1 MKLICKDT
9 NKGSITFFTKG
20 KYAFRG
26 VNRNDTTDDVPDP
39 ILDVNNYNES
49 IQFYSK
55 TPGMCEVD
63 WGDGNKEQFPFVK
76 DRSESIYGRY
86 RLMFRR
92 RDISYRKN
100 PDSHPWWF
108 RKEDGSQYVPVDNHA
123 YADGRKDVQRAVS
136 IDFTCDIYYARIDA
150 CRMTSFPI
158 VDIPDLET
166 LIVSHTMHVND
177 GIPIDKLSRS
187 KKLTYINLRN
197 VGQRMTVIPEAITS
211 KTEVYYLSMFNMLDL
226 RDIES
231 SGIRNIKNM
240 KNLQTLELSSC
251 YLDRYIKEFNDLPKL
266 KTLNITPGP
275 SDMWNYFDIN
285 TLPFFEVDKINP
297 TITTFEFLNDWMA
310 SERRTGWNDDNMSGR
325 GLEHLTS
332 FIAAHSNSL
341 RMDKLP
347 DYIYEMRAI
356 TWFDVNCSTHSQQRS
371 DDFVDSFYKLVT
383 EWDQITM
390 TSVANDGKRNQF
402 YGLSVSMYTSAY
414 PTENQRPSGTEQA
427 PEGFVKGSSN
437 GSPATP
443 MEKIYVLKNNYA
455 QRWTIKPE

>member
-1 MKLICKDT
+1 MAKTLYKYEASS
-9 NKGSITFFTKG
+9 NKFVWFTTWDRALK
-20 KYAFRG
+20 
-26 VNRNDTTDDVPDP
+26 N
-39 ILDVNNYNES
+39 
-49 IQFYSK
+49 FYSEDYNYVPRPIIGNEYNTNVEFRSRK
-55 TPGMCEVD
+55 PGMANVD
-63 WGDGNKEQFPFVK
+63 WGDGVKEQYPMTKVQGQNDYRIIF
-76 DRSESIYGRY
+76 RS
-86 RLMFRR
+86 LAVQ
-92 RDISYRKN
+92 YRKN
-100 PDSHPWWF
+100 PDTTWWF
-108 RKEDGSQYVPVDNHA
+108 RREDGSQYVPVDNHA

-136 IDFTCDIYYARIDA
+136 IDFTCDIYYAGINT

-187 KKLTYINLRN
+187 KKLTYIDLQN
-197 VGQRMTVIPEAITS
+197 VGQRMTEMPEAITS
-211 KTEVYYLSMFNMLDL
+211 KTEVYYLNMFNMLDL
-226 RDIES
+226 RDIDA

-240 KNLQTLELSSC
+240 KKLNTLNLSSC

-266 KTLNITPGP
+266 GELNISPGP
-275 SDMWNYFDIN
+275 SDMWNYFDLN
-285 TLPFFEVDKINP
+285 TVPSFEVDKISPN
-297 TITTFEFLNDWMA
+297 IYDFTFLDDWKNG
-310 SERRTGWNDDNMSGR
+310 EIRTGWNDDNMSGR

-332 FIAAHSNSL
+332 FSASHCNSL

-356 TWFDVNCSTHSQQRS
+356 TWFGVNCSTHSQKRS

-402 YGLSVSMYTSAY
+402 YGLSVNMYSSAF
-414 PTENQRPSGTEQA
+414 PDENQRPSGMEQA

-455 QRWTIKPE
+455 QRWTIKPV

>member
-1 MKLICKDT
+1 MGFLVGYDTALSSVTFYVNEDRFPCYNGKDAD
-9 NKGSITFFTKG
+9 
-20 KYAFRG
+20 Y
-26 VNRNDTTDDVPDP
+26 VPDP
-39 ILDVNNYNES
+39 IVDYDAFNRNLRFSANN
-49 IQFYSK
+49 
-55 TPGMCEVD
+55 PGFVDVD
-63 WGDGNKEQFPFVK
+63 WGDGTKDQYPLVK
-76 DRSESIYGRY
+76 MSDG
-86 RLMFRR
+86 
-92 RDISYRKN
+92 SYRIVFRSLDIEYKKN
-100 PDSHPWWF
+100 PDDTTWWY
-108 RKEDGSQYVPVDNHA
+108 RKEDGSQYVPIDNHA
-123 YADGRKDVQRAVS
+123 YADGRRDVQRAVS
-136 IDFTCDIYYARIDA
+136 IDFTCDIYYANIQA
-150 CRMTSFPI
+150 CKMTSFPI
-158 VDIPDLET
+158 VDIPGLEF
-166 LIVSHTMHVND
+166 LVVSHTLYVNN
-177 GIPIDKLSRS
+177 GIPVDKLSRS
-187 KKLTYINLRN
+187 KKLIYIDLQNM
-197 VGQRMTVIPEAITS
+197 GQRMTVIPEAITS
-211 KTEVYYLSMFNMLDL
+211 KTEVYYLNMFNMLDL

-266 KTLNITPGP
+266 TSLKIHPGP

-297 TITTFEFLNDWMA
+297 NITDFYFLDDWV
-310 SERRTGWNDDNMSGR
+310 SGERRTGWNDDNMSGR

-332 FIAAHSNSL
+332 FVAAHSNSL

-356 TWFDVNCSTHSQQRS
+356 TWFNVNASTHSQKRS
-371 DDFVDSFYKLVT
+371 DDFVNSFYDLVVG
-383 EWDQITM
+383 WDQITM
-390 TSVANDGKRNQF
+390 TSVAKDGKRNQF
-402 YGLSVSMYTSAY
+402 YSLSVSMYAAAY

>member
-1 MKLICKDT
+1 MAKTLYKYEASSNKFVWFTTWDRALKNYYSEDYNYVPRPIIGDEYNT
-9 NKGSITFFTKG
+9 NVE
-20 KYAFRG
+20 FRS
-26 VNRNDTTDDVPDP
+26 R
-39 ILDVNNYNES
+39 
-49 IQFYSK
+49 K
-55 TPGMCEVD
+55 PGMANVD
-63 WGDGNKEQFPFVK
+63 WGDGVKEQFPMTKVQGQNDYRIIF
-76 DRSESIYGRY
+76 RSLAIQH
-86 RLMFRR
+86 
-92 RDISYRKN
+92 RKN
-100 PDSHPWWF
+100 PDTTWWF

-123 YADGRKDVQRAVS
+123 YADGRRDVQRTVS
-136 IDFTCDIYYARIDA
+136 IDFTCDIYYVNVDT

-177 GIPIDKLSRS
+177 GIPIDRLSRS
-187 KKLTYINLRN
+187 KKLTYIDLRN
-197 VGQRMTVIPEAITS
+197 VGKRMTGMPEAIIS
-211 KTEVYYLSMFNMLDL
+211 KTEVYCLNMFNMLDL
-226 RDIES
+226 RNIDA

-240 KNLQTLELSSC
+240 KKLNTLNLSSC

-266 KTLNITPGP
+266 STLDIAPGP
-275 SDMWNYFDIN
+275 SDMWNYFDLN
-285 TLPFFEVDKINP
+285 TVPAFEVDKINP
-297 TITTFEFLNDWMA
+297 SIKTLTIFKDWVNG
-310 SERRTGWNDDNMSGR
+310 EIRTEWNDNNMSGR

-332 FIAAHSNSL
+332 FSVSHCNNL

-356 TWFDVNCSTHSQQRS
+356 TWFGVNCSTHTQKRS

-390 TSVANDGKRNQF
+390 TSVAGDNKRNQF
-402 YGLSVSMYTSAY
+402 YGLNVSMYYAIY

-437 GSPATP
+437 GSPVTP

-455 QRWTIKPE
+455 QRWMIKPA

>member
-1 MKLICKDT
+1 MGFLV
-9 NKGSITFFTKG
+9 G
-20 KYAFRG
+20 Y
-26 VNRNDTTDDVPDP
+26 DTTLSSVTFYVNEDRVPCYNGRNADYVPDP
-39 ILDVNNYNES
+39 IVDLDNFNRNLRFSANN
-49 IQFYSK
+49 
-55 TPGMCEVD
+55 PGFVDVD
-63 WGDGNKEQFPFVK
+63 WGDGTKDQYPLVK
-76 DRSESIYGRY
+76 ISGG
-86 RLMFRR
+86 
-92 RDISYRKN
+92 SYRIVFRSLDIEYKKN
-100 PDSHPWWF
+100 PDDTTWWY

-123 YADGRKDVQRAVS
+123 YADGRRDVQRAVS
-136 IDFTCDIYYARIDA
+136 IDFTCDIYYANIQI
-150 CRMTSFPI
+150 CKMTAFPI
-158 VDIPDLET
+158 VDIPGLEF
-166 LIVSHTMHVND
+166 LVVSHTKYVND
-177 GIPIDKLSRS
+177 GIPVDKLSRS
-187 KKLTYINLRN
+187 KKLIYIDLQNI
-197 VGQRMTVIPEAITS
+197 GQRMTVIPEAITS
-211 KTEVYYLSMFNMLDL
+211 KTEVYYLNMFNMLDL

-266 KTLNITPGP
+266 KMLNITPGP

-297 TITTFEFLNDWMA
+297 NITNFDFLNDWV
-310 SERRTGWNDDNMSGR
+310 SGERRTGWNDDNMSGR
-325 GLEHLTS
+325 GLEHLTGL
-332 FIAAHSNSL
+332 IAANSNSL

-356 TWFDVNCSTHSQQRS
+356 TWFNVNVSTHSQKRS
-371 DDFVDSFYKLVT
+371 DDFVNSFYDLVVG
-383 EWDQITM
+383 WDQITM
-390 TSVANDGKRNQF
+390 TSVAKDGKRNQF
-402 YGLSVSMYTSAY
+402 YSLSVSMYNAIY

>member
-1 MKLICKDT
+1 MAKTLYKYEASS
-9 NKGSITFFTKG
+9 NKFVWFTTWDRALK
-20 KYAFRG
+20 
-26 VNRNDTTDDVPDP
+26 N
-39 ILDVNNYNES
+39 
-49 IQFYSK
+49 FYSEDYNYVPRPIIGNEYNTNVEFRSRK
-55 TPGMCEVD
+55 PGMANVD
-63 WGDGNKEQFPFVK
+63 WGDGVKEQYPMTKVQGQNDYRIIF
-76 DRSESIYGRY
+76 RS
-86 RLMFRR
+86 LAVQ
-92 RDISYRKN
+92 YRKN
-100 PDSHPWWF
+100 PDTTWWF

-136 IDFTCDIYYARIDA
+136 IDFTCDIYYAGISV

-177 GIPIDKLSRS
+177 GIPVDKLSRS
-187 KKLTYINLRN
+187 KKLTYIELQN
-197 VGQRMTVIPEAITS
+197 VGQRMTEMPEAITN
-211 KTEVYYLSMFNMLDL
+211 KTEVYHLNMFNMLDL
-226 RDIES
+226 RDIEA

-240 KNLQTLELSSC
+240 KKIENLNLSSC

-266 KTLNITPGP
+266 KTLNMTPAP
-275 SDMWNYFDIN
+275 SGMWNYLDLN
-285 TLPFFEVDKINP
+285 TIPSFEVDKINP
-297 TITTFEFLNDWMA
+297 MITTFDFLQDWMA

-325 GLEHLTS
+325 GLEYLTS
-332 FIAAHSNSL
+332 FSASHCNSI

-356 TWFDVNCSTHSQQRS
+356 TWFVVNNSTRSQKRS

-402 YGLSVSMYTSAY
+402 YGLSVSIYSATF

-455 QRWTIKPE
+455 QRWTIKPA

>member
-9 NKGSITFFTKG
+9 NKGSITFFTKS

-26 VNRNDTTDDVPDP
+26 VDRNDTTDDVPDP
-39 ILDVNNYNES
+39 ILNVNNYNES

-108 RKEDGSQYVPVDNHA
+108 YKEDGSEYIPAPNHA
-123 YADGRKDVQRAVS
+123 YADGRSDVQRSVA
-136 IDFTCDIYYARIDA
+136 IDFTCDIYYAEI
-150 CRMTSFPI
+150 MTCKMTAFPI
-158 VDIPDLET
+158 VDTPGLES
-166 LIVSHTMHVND
+166 LIVNNTTYAND
-177 GIPIDKLSRS
+177 GIPVDKLSRS
-187 KKLTYINLRN
+187 KKLTYISLEN
-197 VGQRMTVIPEAITS
+197 VGTRMTVMPEAIIS
-211 KTEVYYLSMFNMLDL
+211 KTEVYYLNMFNMLDL
-226 RDIES
+226 RNIES
-231 SGIRNIKNM
+231 SGIRDIKNM
-240 KNLQTLELSSC
+240 KNLRNLNLSSC

-266 KTLNITPGP
+266 ASLNITSGP
-275 SDMWNYFDIN
+275 PDMWNYFDMN
-285 TLPFFEVDKINP
+285 TLPSFEVDKINP
-297 TITTFEFLNDWMA
+297 NIVGFAFLNDWMNG
-310 SERRTGWNDDNMSGR
+310 ERRTGWNDDNMSGR
-325 GLEHLTS
+325 GLDHLTG
-332 FIAAHSNSL
+332 FAASHSNSL

-356 TWFDVNCSTHSQQRS
+356 TLFNVNASTHSQKRS
-371 DDFVDSFYKLVT
+371 DDFVNSFYDLVVG
-383 EWDQITM
+383 WDQITM
-390 TSVANDGKRNQF
+390 TSVAKDGRRNQF
-402 YGLSVSMYTSAY
+402 YGLSVSMYRSTY
-414 PTENQRPSGTEQA
+414 PYENQRPTGQEQA
-427 PEGFVKGSSN
+427 PEGFVKGQSN

-455 QRWTIKPE
+455 QKWAIKPE

>member
-1 MKLICKDT
+1 MGFLV
-9 NKGSITFFTKG
+9 G
-20 KYAFRG
+20 Y
-26 VNRNDTTDDVPDP
+26 DTTLSSVTFYVNEDRFPCYNGRNADYVPDP
-39 ILDVNNYNES
+39 IVDLGNFNRNLGFSANN
-49 IQFYSK
+49 
-55 TPGMCEVD
+55 PGFVDVD
-63 WGDGNKEQFPFVK
+63 WGDGTKDQYPLVK
-76 DRSESIYGRY
+76 ISDG
-86 RLMFRR
+86 
-92 RDISYRKN
+92 SYRIVFRSLDIEYKKN
-100 PDSHPWWF
+100 PDDTTWWY

-123 YADGRKDVQRAVS
+123 YADGRRDVQRAVS
-136 IDFTCDIYYARIDA
+136 IDFTCDIYYANIQV
-150 CRMTSFPI
+150 CKMTSFPI
-158 VDIPDLET
+158 VDIPGLEF
-166 LIVSHTMHVND
+166 LVVSHTLYVND
-177 GIPIDKLSRS
+177 GIPADKLSRS
-187 KKLTYINLRN
+187 KKLIYIDLQNI
-197 VGQRMTVIPEAITS
+197 GQRMTVIPEAITS
-211 KTEVYYLSMFNMLDL
+211 KTEVYYLNMFNMLNL

-266 KTLNITPGP
+266 TSLRIHPGP

-297 TITTFEFLNDWMA
+297 NITDFYFLDDWV
-310 SERRTGWNDDNMSGR
+310 SGERRTGWNDDNMSGR

-332 FIAAHSNSL
+332 FVAAHSNSL

-356 TWFDVNCSTHSQQRS
+356 TWFNVNCSTHSQQRS

-402 YGLSVSMYTSAY
+402 YGLSVSMYAAVF

>member
-1 MKLICKDT
+1 MAKTLYKYEASS
-9 NKGSITFFTKG
+9 NKFVWFTTWDRALK
-20 KYAFRG
+20 
-26 VNRNDTTDDVPDP
+26 N
-39 ILDVNNYNES
+39 
-49 IQFYSK
+49 FYSEDYDYVPRPIIGNEYNTNVEFRSRK
-55 TPGMCEVD
+55 PGMANVD
-63 WGDGNKEQFPFVK
+63 WGDGVKEQYPMTKVQGQNDYRIIF
-76 DRSESIYGRY
+76 RS
-86 RLMFRR
+86 LAVQ
-92 RDISYRKN
+92 YRKN
-100 PDSHPWWF
+100 PDTTWWF
-108 RKEDGSQYVPVDNHA
+108 RREDGSQYVPVDNHA

-136 IDFTCDIYYARIDA
+136 IDFTCDIYYAMTDT

-187 KKLTYINLRN
+187 KKLTYIDLQN
-197 VGQRMTVIPEAITS
+197 VGKRMTEMPEAITS
-211 KTEVYYLSMFNMLDL
+211 KTEVYYLNMFNMLDL
-226 RDIES
+226 RDIDA

-240 KNLQTLELSSC
+240 KKIENLNLSSC

-275 SDMWNYFDIN
+275 GDMWNYSDLN
-285 TLPFFEVDKINP
+285 TIPSFEVDKINP
-297 TITTFEFLNDWMA
+297 TITAFDFLNDWMA
-310 SERRTGWNDDNMSGR
+310 SEIRTGWNDDNMSGR
-325 GLEHLTS
+325 GLEYLTGFRAS
-332 FIAAHSNSL
+332 HCNSL

-356 TWFDVNCSTHSQQRS
+356 TWFGVSCSTHSQQRS

-402 YGLSVSMYTSAY
+402 YGLSVSMYSATF
-414 PTENQRPSGTEQA
+414 PDENQRPSGTEQA

>member
-1 MKLICKDT
+1 MAKVLYKYEASSNKFVWFTTWNRALKNYYSEDYNYVPRPIIGNEYNT
-9 NKGSITFFTKG
+9 NVE
-20 KYAFRG
+20 FRS
-26 VNRNDTTDDVPDP
+26 R
-39 ILDVNNYNES
+39 
-49 IQFYSK
+49 K
-55 TPGMCEVD
+55 PGMANVD
-63 WGDGNKEQFPFVK
+63 WGDGVKEQFPMTKVQGQNDYRIIF
-76 DRSESIYGRY
+76 RS
-86 RLMFRR
+86 LAVQ
-92 RDISYRKN
+92 YRKN
-100 PDSHPWWF
+100 PDTTWWF
-108 RKEDGSQYVPVDNHA
+108 RREDGSQYVPVDNHA

-136 IDFTCDIYYARIDA
+136 IDFTCDIYFAEIDT

-187 KKLTYINLRN
+187 KKLTYIDLQN
-197 VGQRMTVIPEAITS
+197 VGKRMTEMPEAITS
-211 KTEVYYLSMFNMLDL
+211 KTEVYYLNMFNMLDL
-226 RDIES
+226 RDIDA

-240 KNLQTLELSSC
+240 KKLNTLNLSSC

-266 KTLNITPGP
+266 GKLNISPGP
-275 SDMWNYFDIN
+275 SDMWNYFDLN
-285 TLPFFEVDKINP
+285 TVPSFEVDKISPN
-297 TITTFEFLNDWMA
+297 IYDFTFLDDWKNG
-310 SERRTGWNDDNMSGR
+310 EIRTGWNDDNMSGR
-325 GLEHLTS
+325 GLEYLRGLGAVHC
-332 FIAAHSNSL
+332 NSL

-356 TWFDVNCSTHSQQRS
+356 TWFSVNCSTHSQQRS
-371 DDFVDSFYKLVT
+371 DDFVNSFYRLVT

-390 TSVANDGKRNQF
+390 TSVAKDGKRNQF
-402 YGLSVSMYTSAY
+402 YSLSVGMYSATF

-455 QRWTIKPE
+455 QKWTIKPA